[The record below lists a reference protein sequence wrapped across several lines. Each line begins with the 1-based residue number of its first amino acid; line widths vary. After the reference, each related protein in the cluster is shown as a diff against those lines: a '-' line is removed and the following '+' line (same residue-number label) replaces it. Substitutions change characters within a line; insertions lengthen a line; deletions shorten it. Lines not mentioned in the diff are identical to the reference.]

1 MSDLKGI
8 ILAGGKGTRLYP
20 STKVTSKQLLPVYDK
35 PMIYY
40 PLSVLMI
47 AGIKEILII
56 SNPNEI
62 SSYES
67 LLGNGNNLGLKLQYA
82 IQEKPKGLADA
93 FLVGEKFIGTSNVA
107 LILGDNLFYGS
118 GFGSL
123 IRSASSFDTG
133 AVIFGMEVNN
143 PSEYGI
149 AKLNSN
155 GEIID
160 LIEKPKSFISN
171 VAIPGLYFYDNKV
184 VSFAKNLSPSKRGE
198 IEITDLNRMYLKKDR
213 LKIVR
218 LPRGIA
224 WMDTGTPM
232 NFFKASEF
240 VRIMEERTGK
250 KIACL
255 EEVAFLS
262 KLIDEKMLKRAI
274 DSMPESDYKLYL
286 KNLI

>member
-1 MSDLKGI
+1 MSKIKGI

-20 STKVTSKQLLPVYDK
+20 STKVSSKQLLPVYDK

-40 PLSVLMI
+40 PLSTLMI

-62 SSYES
+62 ILYES
-67 LLGNGNNLGLKLQYA
+67 LLGNGKNLGLKLQYA

-93 FLVGEKFIGTSNVA
+93 FLVGEKFIGSSKVA

-123 IRSASSFDTG
+123 IRSASSFKEG

-149 AKLNSN
+149 AKLNSK
-155 GEIID
+155 GKIID

-198 IEITDLNRMYLKKDR
+198 IEITDLNRLYLKKDQIN
-213 LKIVR
+213 IVR

-224 WMDTGTPM
+224 WMDTGTPS
-232 NFFKASEF
+232 NYFKASEF

-262 KLIDEKMLKRAI
+262 KLIDKKMLKTTI
-274 DSMPESDYKLYL
+274 NSIPESDYKLYL